1 MTTDYNQGDVDFVQ
15 MMIPH
20 HQVAVT
26 AAAREYLAAKSPEVK
41 EWARK
46 IMLGQ
51 QGEIEQFRAWLQQR
65 GIAEKA
71 PKGM

>member
-1 MTTDYNQGDVDFVQ
+1 MLFRS
-15 MMIPH
+15 
-20 HQVAVT
+20 
-26 AAAREYLAAKSPEVK
+26 AASEYLAAKSPEVK

-51 QGEIEQFRAWLQQR
+51 QSEIEQFRAWLKQR